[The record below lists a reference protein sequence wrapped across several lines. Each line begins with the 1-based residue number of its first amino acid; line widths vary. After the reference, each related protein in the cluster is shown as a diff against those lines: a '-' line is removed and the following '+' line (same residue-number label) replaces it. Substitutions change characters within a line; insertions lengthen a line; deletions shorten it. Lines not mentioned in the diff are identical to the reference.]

1 MACDSPFHI
10 LPKAGL
16 EKVPVPCGKCP
27 ECKRRR
33 VNAWVFRLLQESR
46 ISTAAHFVTL
56 TYDTRSVPIS
66 ENGFM
71 TLRKSDFQKFM
82 KRLRKLC
89 PGHKLKYYAVG
100 EYGTQNKRPHYH
112 AIIFNVPD
120 ERLFADAWTLGD
132 SLGGVFIG
140 KVSGDSIA
148 YTMKYIDKPPSGKLH
163 GRDDR
168 EREFPLMSKGLGAN
182 YITPEMVNYHQADLS
197 RMYVTKDGGHK
208 IAMPRYYR
216 NKIYSE
222 GQQKIQSA
230 MAQVISDEKQIQLR
244 REFDAL
250 GYPSTYSFEAWL
262 DSRRMGRYSKFYANQ
277 KNRNV

>member
-1 MACDSPFHI
+1 MACDTPFYV
-10 LPKAGL
+10 LPKAAL

-27 ECKRRR
+27 SCKRRR

-46 ISTAAHFVTL
+46 VSTAAHFVTL
-56 TYDTRSVPIS
+56 TYDTRYVPITK
-66 ENGFM
+66 NGFM
-71 TLRKSDFQKFM
+71 TLRKADFQKFM

-89 PGHKLKYYAVG
+89 PDKIKYYAVG

-112 AIIFNVPD
+112 AIIFNVSD
-120 ERLFADAWTLGD
+120 ERLYAQAWSLGD
-132 SLGGVFIG
+132 QLGGVFIG

-148 YTMKYIDKPPSGKLH
+148 YTMKYIDKPPSEKMH

-168 EREFPLMSKGLGAN
+168 EREFPLMSKGLGSN
-182 YITPEMVNYHQADLS
+182 YLTDEIKQYHLADIS

-222 GQQKIQSA
+222 RQQKDQSVI
-230 MAQVISDEKQIQLR
+230 AQAVADQEQIRLR
-244 REFDAL
+244 REFETL
-250 GYPSTYSFEAWL
+250 GYPSDFTFEAWL
-262 DSRRMGRYSKFYANQ
+262 DSRRMGRYARFYSNQ
-277 KNRNV
+277 KKRDSC